1 MGPARHDRLRRVTLT
16 ALLFDLDGTLV
27 HTDPLHFVAWRAI
40 LAAHGV
46 EIDETG
52 YARQVSG
59 RHNPEIV
66 ADLLPHLSEDEGR
79 RFAAEKEAHFRRV
92 ADAAL
97 RPLPGVRE
105 VLARARAAGVATGVV
120 TNAPRENAE
129 FMLRALG
136 LHDALDALGIGEEA
150 SAAKPDPAPYTAMLE
165 RLAVEPSE
173 ALAFEDSPSGIAS
186 ARGAGLAVVGVT
198 TTQNERTL
206 RAHGAMLTVRDFRDE
221 RLLAGPLAALY
232 RGSAQP
238 DACDPAS
245 GEAPVEE

>member
-1 MGPARHDRLRRVTLT
+1 MTID

-27 HTDPLHFVAWRAI
+27 HTDPLHFVAWRAM

-46 EIDETG
+46 EFDQAG

-66 ADLLPHLSEDEGR
+66 ADLLPHLSDEQGR
-79 RFAAEKEAHFRRV
+79 RFAAEKEARFRQV

-97 RPLPGVRE
+97 RPLPGARDL
-105 VLARARAAGVATGVV
+105 LARARAAGIATAVV

-136 LHDALDALGIGEEA
+136 LDGTVDALGIGEEA
-150 SAAKPDPAPYTAMLE
+150 SAAKPDPAPYAEMLL
-165 RLAVEPSE
+165 RLGVKPTG

-198 TTQNERTL
+198 TTQSARTL
-206 RAHGAMLTVRDFRDE
+206 RAHGAMATVSDFEDAALRS
-221 RLLAGPLAALY
+221 GPLAPLY
-232 RGSAQP
+232 G
-238 DACDPAS
+238 AS
-245 GEAPVEE
+245 G

>member
-1 MGPARHDRLRRVTLT
+1 MTLT

-27 HTDPLHFVAWRAI
+27 HTDPLHFVAWRAM
-40 LAAHGV
+40 LASHGV
-46 EIDETG
+46 EIDEEG

-79 RFAAEKEAHFRRV
+79 RFAAEKEARFRRV

-97 RPLPGVRE
+97 RPLPGVRD

-136 LHDALDALGIGEEA
+136 LHGAVDAVGIGEEA

-186 ARGAGLAVVGVT
+186 ARGAGLAVVGIT
-198 TTQNERTL
+198 TTQDGPTL
-206 RAHGAMLTVRDFRDE
+206 RAHGAMLTVSDFRDE
-221 RLLAGPLAALY
+221 ALRSGPLAPLY
-232 RGSAQP
+232 GASAQR
-238 DACDPAS
+238 DAGDAAS
-245 GEAPVEE
+245 DIAPTEA